1 MRILLDT
8 HVLLWLAT
16 DDAKL
21 SKEVRTMIGNA
32 ETECLFSPVSIAE
45 IALKHKKHPDLVP
58 FDGTEARSVFIRDGL
73 LELSLTSR
81 HAAEADSLELYHSDP
96 FDRMLLAQAKSEGIK
111 IVSHDRQFPQYGDFV
126 IKA

>member
-1 MRILLDT
+1 MRLLLDT
-8 HVLLWLAT
+8 HVLLWLTT

-21 SKEVRTMIGNA
+21 SKRTRTLIEDVDN
-32 ETECLFSPVSIAE
+32 ECLFSPVSIAE
-45 IALKHKKHPDLVP
+45 IALKHKKHPDLMP

-73 LELSLTSR
+73 LELSLTAR

-96 FDRMLLAQAKSEGIK
+96 FDRMLLAQAKSAGIK